1 MRNTKEI
8 REQENIVFQ
17 THPRFLMNLKS
28 AIIKFIVILIILR
41 FFEDL
46 RNIIFTIQTYL
57 ISIIRIPLVEW
68 FTLFLLLIIL
78 ILFLWIIWDIIKWRF
93 TVYTLTEQRI
103 ITKNGILRKKKN
115 SIHYDKIQDVTV
127 SQSITERLTSS
138 GDIEVFGGHEHTRI
152 ILNDVPNPRDVED
165 MINKMI
171 EGEMIFEKPEKKSKP
186 QKKRSNKNLVVKRH
200 NDKFRR
206 E

>member
-8 REQENIVFQ
+8 RERENIVFQ
-17 THPRFLMNLKS
+17 TRPRFLMNLKS
-28 AIIKFIVILIILR
+28 AIIKFIIILIILY
-41 FFEDL
+41 FFRLIMTTTATVQE
-46 RNIIFTIQTYL
+46 YL
-57 ISIIRIPLVEW
+57 VSIIQIPLVYGVTI
-68 FTLFLLLIIL
+68 FLFLIIL
-78 ILFLWIIWDIIKWRF
+78 LLFLWIMWDIIKWRF
-93 TVYTLTEQRI
+93 TLYTLTEQRI
-103 ITKNGILRKKKN
+103 ITKNGILRKKKS
-115 SIHYDKIQDVTV
+115 SIHYDKIQDVSV

-138 GDIEVFGGHEHTRI
+138 GDIEVFSGHENTRI

-171 EGEMIFEKPEKKSKP
+171 EGEMIFEKPEKRTKP
-186 QKKRSNKNLVVKRH
+186 RKKRENKNLVVKRH